1 MLAIAALAGC
11 SKNENNGGEP
21 IGGSTAIILSAGVPT
36 GSIAPNTKAPIDAG
50 STFTAGIAGWESNA
64 SVDYTQAVTWS
75 SNAAN
80 ISANATAQSITLTPT
95 QVYNADN
102 AVKTYMKAWYPEG
115 TRSGST
121 VTFTNTDGSVDAM
134 LAPAISG
141 SKNDRTNKTLAFAHK
156 TTQLKFMVKEGDGL
170 AANTTITSI
179 TVKNAE
185 LPTGFNLATD
195 IVTYASAADLTVAGI
210 TAGSL
215 VIGTTPAGDA
225 VGNPVMI
232 KPITGNT
239 VTLDV
244 VTNNA
249 TYTGVTATIDT
260 DTNFVV
266 GKAYTIT
273 LTFGQSELSLKAS
286 VAEWTTG
293 TGSGSVE

>member
-36 GSIAPNTKAPIDAG
+36 GSITSNTKAPIDAG

-64 SVDYTQAVTWS
+64 SVDYTQAVKWS

-80 ISANATAQSITLTPT
+80 ISANAAAQSITLTPT

-115 TRSGST
+115 TRSSST

-195 IVTYASAADLTVAGI
+195 VVTYAVAADLAVAGI
-210 TAGSL
+210 TGSL

-260 DTNFVV
+260 DINFVV